1 MAQKRANTDVYCPL
15 LHIIPPHY
23 HHHHHHFAPLP
34 GLSRAI
40 SHQNFWFC
48 KHGLVETHERS
59 PFTWG
64 GHPYT
69 SDHGLATDCSNPC
82 LPLYRRP
89 LGGRP
94 ASSSG
99 RYGTFCILNMRST
112 LSKFFFVY
120 YKETIQ
126 GSETRSRVTLEELP
140 FVLVL
145 VQGAEPHFARNKTYP
160 RSFPAKMEL

>member
-15 LHIIPPHY
+15 LHMIPPTPN
-23 HHHHHHFAPLP
+23 HHFAPLP

-40 SHQNFWFC
+40 SHQNFWLC
-48 KHGLVETHERS
+48 KHGLVQTLERS
-59 PFTWG
+59 LFTWG

-99 RYGTFCILNMRST
+99 RYGTFCILKMRST
-112 LSKFFFVY
+112 LSKFFFAY
-120 YKETIQ
+120 NKKTIQ
-126 GSETRSRVTLEELP
+126 VSKTRSRVTLEELL
-140 FVLVL
+140 FILVL
-145 VQGAEPHFARNKTYP
+145 VQGTQTQFARDKTYP
-160 RSFPAKMEL
+160 RSFPAKMELKK

>member
-1 MAQKRANTDVYCPL
+1 MALQAKDQMKFISNWIIVNLTEFLLIPRLSLQHRPEFFRAYFLILCFSLCGL
-15 LHIIPPHY
+15 LAHCAPPPPPP
-23 HHHHHHFAPLP
+23 FAPLP
-34 GLSRAI
+34 GSNRAI
-40 SHQNFWFC
+40 SHQNFWLC
-48 KHGLVETHERS
+48 KHGLVQTHERS

-112 LSKFFFVY
+112 LSKFFFR
-120 YKETIQ
+120 IQ
-126 GSETRSRVTLEELP
+126 
-140 FVLVL
+140 
-145 VQGAEPHFARNKTYP
+145 
-160 RSFPAKMEL
+160 

>member
-1 MAQKRANTDVYCPL
+1 MHWNSENLANNLSYTYSCFWFTKMVIGQAIGDPILMFFKVKANPPSTKNKFGPKRANNDFDFPL
-15 LHIIPPHY
+15 LYTNPPQ
-23 HHHHHHFAPLP
+23 HHHHQHFAPLP

-99 RYGTFCILNMRST
+99 RYGTFCILKMRST
-112 LSKFFFVY
+112 LSKFFFR
-120 YKETIQ
+120 I
-126 GSETRSRVTLEELP
+126 
-140 FVLVL
+140 
-145 VQGAEPHFARNKTYP
+145 
-160 RSFPAKMEL
+160 

>member
-23 HHHHHHFAPLP
+23 HHNHHHFAPLP

-89 LGGRP
+89 RGGDRP
-94 ASSSG
+94 PVQD
-99 RYGTFCILNMRST
+99 GTEHFAF
-112 LSKFFFVY
+112 SKWDRLCQSFFSAY
-120 YKETIQ
+120 NKQTIQ
-126 GSETRSRVTLEELP
+126 RSKTRSRVTLEELL
-140 FVLVL
+140 FILVL
-145 VQGAEPHFARNKTYP
+145 VQGAQTHFAWTYP
-160 RSFPAKMEL
+160 RSFPAKK